1 MEVVNRAGSGRAVGS
16 IASAEQRT
24 GGERCPERGMDMDRC
39 VSMSRR
45 GFLAFGGTAAAALAA
60 GSLAGCAPS
69 APREGESEEVAGS
82 ATSQVAVWSGGKVSA
97 SELEASVV
105 EGDPITDFV
114 EELGFDVVVIGA
126 GTTGLP
132 AALAAHEAGASVAV
146 LQKEASPVAQGMLA
160 ARVVKDRSTEAGM
173 TAYLH
178 ELHELNAHRPRI
190 DLLRA
195 YVESSQEAL
204 EWYEGKLAAVGF
216 DACRESDSKDHVY
229 DDGNCYV
236 KGLLFTDGMQAP
248 TTALAEQAA
257 KEGVEFFYETPAVQL
272 VVEDGAVVGAVGKI
286 GDGKYKKFLASKG
299 VVLAT
304 GDYQNNEAMV
314 ERYVPDAQDFNR
326 KQMNKT
332 GDGHLLGLMAG
343 AVMEPGS
350 PSKMIHG
357 GKGCFREEPFLALN
371 MNGERFMYE
380 DVPYGDRNTILRD
393 QPEHRMV
400 TLFDAN
406 YADQV
411 YGWGSDPTVPT
422 VANGTPEKIAAFVED
437 GTLLTADSIEELA
450 EAVGLPVETT
460 VSSVRRYNELCA
472 QGEDLD
478 FGKASKYL
486 QPVDTPPFYAM
497 PREYAVS
504 AILGGLVVNGDGQCL
519 NEEGEPIKG
528 LYAAGNCSGPFY
540 GRYDYS
546 LSTMGLSVGRCI
558 TFGYL
563 TGRAVAGA

>member
-1 MEVVNRAGSGRAVGS
+1 MN
-16 IASAEQRT
+16 
-24 GGERCPERGMDMDRC
+24 RC

-45 GFLAFGGTAAAALAA
+45 GFLAFGGAAAAALAT
-60 GSLAGCAPS
+60 GSLTGCAPS
-69 APREGESEEVAGS
+69 MLQEGGS
-82 ATSQVAVWSGGKVSA
+82 AEGSGGATSDVAVWAGGKVSA
-97 SELEASVV
+97 TELEASAV
-105 EGDPITDFV
+105 EGEPIVDFV
-114 EELGFDVVVIGA
+114 EELSFDVVVVGA
-126 GTTGLP
+126 GTAGLP

-195 YVESSQEAL
+195 YVERSQEAL
-204 EWYEGKLAAVGF
+204 EWYESKLAAAGF
-216 DACRESDSKDHVY
+216 DACEESDSKDHVY
-229 DDGNCYV
+229 ADGNCYV
-236 KGLLFTDGMQAP
+236 QGLLFSDSMQAP

-257 KEGVEFFYETPAVQL
+257 NDGVEFFYETPAVQL
-272 VVEDGAVVGAVGKI
+272 VTEGGSIVGVVGRTD
-286 GDGKYKKFLASKG
+286 DGEYKKFLASKG

-314 ERYVPDAQDFNR
+314 ERYVPDAQDFGR
-326 KQMNKT
+326 KQINKT
-332 GDGHLLGLMAG
+332 GDGHLMGLMAG

-371 MNGERFMYE
+371 LNGERFMYE

-437 GTLLTADSIEELA
+437 GTLLAADSIEELA
-450 EAVGLPVETT
+450 QTVGLPVEAT
-460 VSSVRRYNELCA
+460 VASVRRYNELCA
-472 QGEDLD
+472 KGEDLD

-486 QPVDTPPFYAM
+486 RPVDTPPFYAM

-504 AILGGLVVNGDGQCL
+504 AILGGLLVNADGQCL

-558 TFGYL
+558 TCGYL
-563 TGRAVAGA
+563 AGRAVAGA